1 MAMSQHETISRI
13 ASMWKAEKSLYV
25 KLSTLAAYN
34 FILESHLLPAF
45 GKKTSISENDVQ
57 EMVNAKLADG
67 LSGKSVHDILVVL
80 KMILVYAD
88 RNGLMDYRPM
98 QIRLPTRQK
107 NTAVPTFSL
116 EQQRI
121 LSNYL
126 KEHPSSKSLGLQ
138 ICLFSGLRIGE
149 ICALRWD
156 NVDTDEC
163 IIRIRQTLQRIYVY
177 DDSGSKH
184 TELVMDAPKSPD
196 SIRDIPVPAELI
208 QQLIPYKNMAG
219 DEAFVLSGKKVPI
232 EPRVYRTFYKRLLRR
247 AGLPNI
253 RFHALRHSF
262 ATRCIDG
269 NCDYKTVSA
278 LLGHSN
284 ISTTLNLYVHP
295 SIDQKRKVVESM
307 SAVLK

>member
-1 MAMSQHETISRI
+1 MGIGVHFTKADAHIFISKEMFFMKLKDTGLT
-13 ASMWKAEKSLYV
+13 AAE
-25 KLSTLAAYN
+25 
-34 FILESHLLPAF
+34 
-45 GKKTSISENDVQ
+45 
-57 EMVNAKLADG
+57 
-67 LSGKSVHDILVVL
+67 
-80 KMILVYAD
+80 
-88 RNGLMDYRPM
+88 
-98 QIRLPTRQK
+98 
-107 NTAVPTFSL
+107 
-116 EQQRI
+116 
-121 LSNYL
+121 L
-126 KEHPSSKSLGLQ
+126 KEKAS
-138 ICLFSGLRIGE
+138 RY
-149 ICALRWD
+149 
-156 NVDTDEC
+156 
-163 IIRIRQTLQRIYVY
+163 IIETYERFDFVADSAKGIYVY